1 MSIPLNDDLPD
12 VLKTVRTKPMF
23 VMRAGRPAP
32 CGSLARRRVPTA
44 ASAWFPEVRLQES
57 GLKSRL
63 AILAQSG
70 TRHYFQARWHN
81 HWARKNLN
89 LQKFKI

>member
-23 VMRAGRPAP
+23 VMRLDARPLRIVRATPRSYRRIDVVPGGSFAGERPEKP
-32 CGSLARRRVPTA
+32 IGDP
-44 ASAWFPEVRLQES
+44 RL
-57 GLKSRL
+57 
-63 AILAQSG
+63 SG

-81 HWARKNLN
+81 HWTRKNLN